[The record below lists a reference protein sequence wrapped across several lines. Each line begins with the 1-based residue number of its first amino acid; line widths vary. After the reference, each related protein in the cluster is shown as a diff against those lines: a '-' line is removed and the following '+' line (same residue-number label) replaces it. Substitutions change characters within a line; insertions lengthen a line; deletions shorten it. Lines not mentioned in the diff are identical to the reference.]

1 MSTTVME
8 HVPDHDSQT
17 PDSPLSPSDR
27 SSTPSSVTSSAA
39 TSVADT
45 GDLTK
50 PVSAPSPS
58 KSKKEERHKKYH
70 KTANRTVA
78 AASGISTTVPVS
90 GERPR
95 PSPHST
101 LDDDVLFA
109 IFEILYD
116 HDPKAEGMTVKQICD
131 ILVEKHPEM
140 AKLSSKTSNLVSA
153 KLNAYV
159 KRVEKGEKTIIYSL
173 SRDWADASPKRM
185 VYVYRGLLAKDYHLY
200 VQQYLESQKAMEHTS
215 VVSGVVADLDAKD
228 LKKYKK
234 AAQNAAALMAAQVQ
248 TQHGLRSEDFGDK
261 RSPFLDASLDLRLA
275 NLAVPYAVAPVTA
288 SLVTASGD
296 SNPKTQHPRAK
307 SVSAFSRSSPD
318 SDEDVDDYDTLRSA
332 DDDDDDDDDGL
343 LSAGY
348 HRRSSVIVREKVP
361 SSVGKRSKSMS
372 FINPKKPRT
381 VHLTAAAATPR
392 IPKNASLV
400 NSPTAAAAVAAL
412 RAAVMSFS
420 PQTESVNTITSSI
433 LADTSVEPSIS
444 MKWLETVR
452 SGFLTQEIGAPE
464 DISLAELDTLFT

>member
-1 MSTTVME
+1 MSTTAMD
-8 HVPDHDSQT
+8 HVSDHDSQT
-17 PDSPLSPSDR
+17 PDSPLSPSER
-27 SSTPSSVTSSAA
+27 SSTPSSITSSAA

-45 GDLTK
+45 GDLAK

-58 KSKKEERHKKYH
+58 KSKKEERHKKYN
-70 KTANRTVA
+70 KSANRTVA
-78 AASGISTTVPVS
+78 TASGISTTVPVS

-95 PSPHST
+95 PTPHST

-109 IFEILYD
+109 IFEILFD
-116 HDPKAEGMTVKQICD
+116 HDSKAEGMTVKQICD

-200 VQQYLESQKAMEHTS
+200 VQQYLESQKALEHTS

-234 AAQNAAALMAAQVQ
+234 AAQNAAALAAAQVQ
-248 TQHGLRSEDFGDK
+248 TQHSLHSQDVGDR
-261 RSPFLDASLDLRLA
+261 RSPFLDASLDLRLS

-288 SLVTASGD
+288 SLVTAVED
-296 SNPKTQHPRAK
+296 ANPKTQHPRAK
-307 SVSAFSRSSPD
+307 SMSVFARSSPD
-318 SDEDVDDYDTLRSA
+318 SDDDDVDDYETLRSA
-332 DDDDDDDDDGL
+332 DDDDDDDSL
-343 LSAGY
+343 VSAGY
-348 HRRSSVIVREKVP
+348 HRRDSVIVRDKVP

-372 FINPKKPRT
+372 FINSKKPRT

-412 RAAVMSFS
+412 RAAAMSFS
-420 PQTESVNTITSSI
+420 PQTESVNNLTNTI
-433 LADTSVEPSIS
+433 LADTTVEPSIS

>member
-1 MSTTVME
+1 MSTTAMD
-8 HVPDHDSQT
+8 HVSDHDSQT
-17 PDSPLSPSDR
+17 PDSPLSPSER
-27 SSTPSSVTSSAA
+27 SSTPSSITSSAA

-45 GDLTK
+45 GELAK

-58 KSKKEERHKKYH
+58 KSKKEERHKKYN

-95 PSPHST
+95 PTPHST

-109 IFEILYD
+109 IFEILFD
-116 HDPKAEGMTVKQICD
+116 HDSKAEGMTVKQICD

-200 VQQYLESQKAMEHTS
+200 VQQYLESQKALEHTS
-215 VVSGVVADLDAKD
+215 VVSGVVADLDTKD

-234 AAQNAAALMAAQVQ
+234 AAQNAAALAAAQVQ
-248 TQHGLRSEDFGDK
+248 TQHGLHSQDFGDK

-288 SLVTASGD
+288 SLVTAIED
-296 SNPKTQHPRAK
+296 ANPKTQHPRAK
-307 SVSAFSRSSPD
+307 SVSVFSRSSPD
-318 SDEDVDDYDTLRSA
+318 SDDDDVDDYETLRSA
-332 DDDDDDDDDGL
+332 DDDDDDDSL
-343 LSAGY
+343 VSAGY
-348 HRRSSVIVREKVP
+348 HRRGSVIVRDKVP

-372 FINPKKPRT
+372 FINSKKPRT

-392 IPKNASLV
+392 IPKNASIV

-412 RAAVMSFS
+412 RAAAMSFS
-420 PQTESVNTITSSI
+420 PQTESVNTLTNSI
-433 LADTSVEPSIS
+433 LADTTVEPSIS

>member
-1 MSTTVME
+1 MSTTAMD
-8 HVPDHDSQT
+8 HVSDHDSQT
-17 PDSPLSPSDR
+17 PDSPLSPSER
-27 SSTPSSVTSSAA
+27 SSTPSSITSSAA

-45 GDLTK
+45 GDLAK
-50 PVSAPSPS
+50 PVAAPSPS
-58 KSKKEERHKKYH
+58 KSRKEERHKKYN
-70 KTANRTVA
+70 KTASRTVA
-78 AASGISTTVPVS
+78 AASGISTTVPLS

-95 PSPHST
+95 PTPHST

-109 IFEILYD
+109 IFEILFD
-116 HDPKAEGMTVKQICD
+116 HDSKAEGMTVKQICD

-159 KRVEKGEKTIIYSL
+159 KRVEKGEKAIMYSL

-200 VQQYLESQKAMEHTS
+200 VQQYLESQKALEHTS

-234 AAQNAAALMAAQVQ
+234 AALAAAQAQ
-248 TQHGLRSEDFGDK
+248 TQHAVHSQDFGDK

-288 SLVTASGD
+288 SLVTAVED
-296 SNPKTQHPRAK
+296 ANPKTRYPRAK
-307 SVSAFSRSSPD
+307 SMSVFSRSSPD
-318 SDEDVDDYDTLRSA
+318 SDDEVDDYETLRSA
-332 DDDDDDDDDGL
+332 DDDDDDDDADSL
-343 LSAGY
+343 VSAGY
-348 HRRSSVIVREKVP
+348 HRRGSVIVRDKVP

-372 FINPKKPRT
+372 FINSKKPRT

-392 IPKNASLV
+392 IPKNASIV

-412 RAAVMSFS
+412 RAAAMSFS
-420 PQTESVNTITSSI
+420 PQCESVNTITNSI
-433 LADTSVEPSIS
+433 LADTTVEPSIS